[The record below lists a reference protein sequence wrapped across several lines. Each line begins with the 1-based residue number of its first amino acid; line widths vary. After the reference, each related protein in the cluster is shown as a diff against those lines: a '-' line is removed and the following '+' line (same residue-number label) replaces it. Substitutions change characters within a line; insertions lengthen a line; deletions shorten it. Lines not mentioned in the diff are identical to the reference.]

1 MELPVKYFLA
11 AAFAAMTLSGGAS
24 AHSRL
29 DAQVRPLVAPIAA
42 DEAMGAA
49 PDVAVGFGGMGE
61 MRDLQGRPLSSS
73 ARGNAQFPERPAA
86 AQNLGGTS
94 GGPAY

>member
-1 MELPVKYFLA
+1 MKYFLA
-11 AAFAAMTLSGGAS
+11 AAFAAATLSGAS

-29 DAQVRPLVAPIAA
+29 DAHVRPPAEMVVA
-42 DEAMGAA
+42 DEAIGAA
-49 PDVAVGFGGMGE
+49 PDVAVGFGGAGE
-61 MRDLQGRPLSSS
+61 MRDLQGRPLSNS